1 MSGSARVG
9 TCAVNVLE
17 IDNAMRPCLLTA
29 MAFNILSL
37 TVEYLLGLMTR
48 YREKREILVE
58 DIKVYCAAVTEDIY
72 APLYLL

>member
-1 MSGSARVG
+1 MSGSAGVG

-17 IDNAMRPCLLTA
+17 IDNVMRPCFLTA
-29 MAFNILSL
+29 MASDILSL

-48 YREKREILVE
+48 YREKRETLVE

>member
-1 MSGSARVG
+1 MSGSVGVG

-17 IDNAMRPCLLTA
+17 IDNVMRPCLLTA
-29 MAFNILSL
+29 MAPDILSL

-48 YREKREILVE
+48 YREKRETLVE
-58 DIKVYCAAVTEDIY
+58 NIKVYCAAVTEDIY